1 MPAGQLKSHAARSAP
16 IFAALG
22 DPTRLDLI
30 ARLCSNGPASIS
42 NLASGSEISRQAIT
56 KHLHV
61 LTRVGLIRSA
71 REGRERV
78 YEFDSRQLKQAMEH
92 LEMISREWDNA
103 LNRLKR
109 FVEES

>member
-1 MPAGQLKSHAARSAP
+1 MPVAQLKSRAARSAP

-22 DPTRLDLI
+22 DATRLELI
-30 ARLCSNGPASIS
+30 ARLCSKGPASIA
-42 NLASGSEISRQAIT
+42 NLASGSDISRQAIT

-61 LTRVGLIRSA
+61 LSRAGLIRSE

-92 LEMISREWDNA
+92 LEMISREWDSA